1 MAWNNCLLLWA
12 VRNDPIARG
21 LLADSL
27 ASSAAL
33 ASRLLLVEV

>member
-1 MAWNNCLLLWA
+1 
-12 VRNDPIARG
+12 VRGDPIARG